1 MSNVVLK
8 IWDNSETIYT
18 YEIIDEDDGYSIW
31 MSTGP
36 LSGREIG
43 GEFDEFAH
51 ALAWLSDFIKQGE
64 NVYEDQEEA

>member
-18 YEIIDEDDGYSIW
+18 YEIIDEGVWYSIW
-31 MSTGP
+31 IRTGP
-36 LSGREIG
+36 LRGREIG

-64 NVYEDQEEA
+64 NVYEDQEA